1 MRFVMVIERWLISMK
16 SVLLLIFLS
25 VLFISCVS
33 IKSII
38 VSSSTLDGKTF
49 ILTNMYDD
57 IKITISFEN
66 ESFFGFSGIN
76 TYFGNYEVRRGNML
90 ILKNIGM
97 TQMSGPPNI
106 MDIESQY
113 MDYLNEASY
122 IALKGDTLRI
132 DTIDGKYLIFKRIK
146 K

>member
-1 MRFVMVIERWLISMK
+1 MRVVMVIERWLISMK

-33 IKSII
+33 SKSII
-38 VSSSTLDGKTF
+38 ISSSTLDGKTF

-66 ESFFGFSGIN
+66 ERFFGFSGIN

-132 DTIDGKYLIFKRIK
+132 DTIDGKYLVFKRIK